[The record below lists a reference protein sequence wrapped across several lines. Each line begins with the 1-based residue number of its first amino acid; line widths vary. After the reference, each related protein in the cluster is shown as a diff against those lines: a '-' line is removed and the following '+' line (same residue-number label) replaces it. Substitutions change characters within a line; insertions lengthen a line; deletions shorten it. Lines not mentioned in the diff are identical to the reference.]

1 MNSRFAAIIEARMS
15 SSRLEG
21 KVLKKIENKE
31 ILKHIID
38 RIKKSKKLDNIIV
51 ATTKN
56 KKDDKII
63 ALLKKYQ
70 ISFFRGSSK
79 NVLDRIIK
87 CAEKYNVK
95 YIVRVTADNP
105 LTDYKLI
112 DNLISHFNKH
122 PYLDFL
128 TNNHFGDPKKRK
140 IAYGLDLSL
149 FSLSSLK
156 KVKNLSNKNKVF
168 LEYPTLYYYTKGK
181 KFFKIKNILQPK
193 EMVINNNFRLTID
206 TIEDLNFVKKILVE
220 YKKVYKKSKYIEINK
235 LNKIL
240 KRNKNLALTNNLVKQ
255 FIPNPY

>member
-1 MNSRFAAIIEARMS
+1 MNTRFAAIIEARMS

-56 KKDDKII
+56 KKDNKII
-63 ALLKKYQ
+63 ALLKKNQ

-87 CAEKYNVK
+87 CAEKYNVN

-112 DNLISHFNKH
+112 DYLICHINKH

-156 KVKNLSNKNKVF
+156 KVRKLSNKKKIF
-168 LEYPTLYYYTKGK
+168 LEYPTLYYHTKGK
-181 KFFKIKNILQPK
+181 HLFKIKNILLPRQ
-193 EMVINNNFRLTID
+193 MIINNHYRLTID
-206 TIEDLNFVKKILVE
+206 TKEDFDFIKKIFKE
-220 YKKVYKKSKYIEINK
+220 YKKVYNKYDYLEINK
-235 LNKIL
+235 IRNILNK
-240 KRNKNLALTNNLVKQ
+240 KKSLAKINSKIKQ
-255 FIPNPY
+255 FIPKA